1 MAFPQ
6 KLLGRDERVIRHM
19 HEHAKALAGN
29 IVVGI
34 IIVVLCTLG
43 VVFLP
48 DSLWPWGALAAG
60 ITALILLAVF
70 VGFPLLQWLNATYT
84 ITDRRVITRNGILI
98 KTGHDIP
105 LSRISNVSYERDL
118 VDRLFGCGTL
128 VLETSAGNPLFLT
141 DVPEVEKVNLEL
153 TELLF
158 GGAVSAAD
166 IDPDD

>member
-1 MAFPQ
+1 MAFPN

-19 HEHAKALAGN
+19 HEHIKALTGN
-29 IVVGI
+29 FAVGIVVIALVI
-34 IIVVLCTLG
+34 IALVY
-43 VVFLP
+43 LP

-60 ITALILLAVF
+60 ITALVLLVIF
-70 VGFPLLQWLNATYT
+70 VGYPFLQWLTTTYT
-84 ITDRRVITRNGILI
+84 ITDRRVITRAGILT
-98 KTGHDIP
+98 KAGHDIP
-105 LSRISNVSYERDL
+105 LSRISNVSYERDF

-158 GGAVSAAD
+158 GNASAAAD
-166 IDPDD
+166 VDPDD